1 MRGDGDMYELLTVEE
16 VGQRLRVSRWT
27 VYRLIK
33 ERRLVSVMVGRCRRV
48 PAEAVR
54 AYITELVKEV
64 A

>member
-1 MRGDGDMYELLTVEE
+1 MTGDGDMYELLTVEE

-33 ERRLVSVMVGRCRRV
+33 ERRLVSVTVGRCRRV